1 MIDISL
7 NHAAQVVS
15 QIGEDI
21 AEHYQYLEELNALD
35 FTKEDQALYAI
46 RKWLLTPLNPHFK
59 ETEIGRYQK
68 KEACRYCLTM
78 GKPFGNV
85 WLPGIDGD
93 SSFKQYSMEHW
104 KKEMVRFQLLLW
116 TELFPD
122 DPYRPANLSQY
133 RQRVDWNFVHFPHM
147 PEMWGGAEYKPW

>member
-1 MIDISL
+1 MIDINPS
-7 NHAAQVVS
+7 HAAQTVGGFDEEWLEHK
-15 QIGEDI
+15 QEDK
-21 AEHYQYLEELNALD
+21 EFYSLD
-35 FTKEDQALYAI
+35 LTDRGQALYAI
-46 RKWLLTPLNPHFK
+46 RKWLTSGGNPHQVDLTTYEFQ
-59 ETEIGRYQK
+59 T
-68 KEACRYCLTM
+68 KEACRYCLTK

-104 KKEMVRFQLLLW
+104 KKEMLKFHLLLW

-122 DPYRPANLSQY
+122 DPYRPADLSQY

-147 PEMWGGAEYKPW
+147 PDMWGEPEYKPW